1 MAMRMLVV
9 GAGSTGGYYGGRLAQ
24 AGRDVTFLVRPARAQ
39 RLRDNGLQ
47 IVSPHGDFTLQPKVI
62 TADEIDGHYD
72 AILFTV
78 KAYSMDAAIADLA
91 PAVGPD
97 TMILPTLNG
106 MRHMDVLSQR
116 FTPRNVPGFVCKI
129 MSTIDDQGRIVQLS
143 KLQDL
148 AYGELDGTAS
158 DRMKALDAFMQGAG
172 FPARLTPV
180 IAREMWEK
188 WTLLAA
194 LGGITCLMRGN
205 VGEILG
211 AAGGKDFILA
221 LLDEVVS
228 VVRKVGVA
236 PSPEFIATTTGLL
249 TSNGSVQTSSMYRDL
264 EKGAAVEADQIVGD
278 MLARAQAAG
287 LATPLLA
294 AAYTSLSVY
303 QNRLPV

>member
-39 RLRDNGLQ
+39 HLRDNGLQ
-47 IVSPHGDFTLQPKVI
+47 IVSPYGDFTLQPKVI

-106 MRHMDVLSQR
+106 MRHMDVLSKR

-129 MSTIDDQGRIVQLS
+129 MSTIDDKGRIVQLS

-158 DRMKALDAFMQGAG
+158 DRMKALDAFMQNAG

-205 VGEILG
+205 VGEILS

-236 PSPEFIATTTGLL
+236 PSPEFITSTTGLL
-249 TSNGSVQTSSMYRDL
+249 TTNGSVQTSSMYRDL

-278 MLARAQAAG
+278 MLARGQAAS
-287 LATPLLA
+287 LVTPLLA

-303 QNRLPV
+303 QNRLPK